1 MFGTDWLPW
10 ILNPEWIQGKAKNK
24 EKRQTSEKN
33 LTFASPVGT
42 HLNVLL
48 NAWRRQRTRLPVPG
62 AKAGSRASMSNVR

>member
-42 HLNVLL
+42 RHNVLL
-48 NAWRRQRTRLPVPG
+48 NA
-62 AKAGSRASMSNVR
+62 